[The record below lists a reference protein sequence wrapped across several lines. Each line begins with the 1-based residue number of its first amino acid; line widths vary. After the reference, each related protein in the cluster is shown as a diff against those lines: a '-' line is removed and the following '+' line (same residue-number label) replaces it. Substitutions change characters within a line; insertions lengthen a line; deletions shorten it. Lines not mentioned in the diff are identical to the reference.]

1 MKVMKEVKSKPE
13 LSPIIAERRYVW
25 RYIGSY
31 MKAKHDQVL
40 SRFWTERMP
49 SLNDFDQ
56 NFPNHYRTGPPPPGR
71 LLLTQEPAQVIKATG
86 SYHPPT
92 MPERAESPPLPYV
105 NIFATTPD
113 AGLSSSSTLLPHAGP
128 FKSAFPAA
136 GTGFLPAAGS
146 SKKSM
151 PNAESFPAAGSQS
164 SGFLNAG
171 SFLAAGSQSSGFLP
185 YAGAS
190 STFQAAGLS
199 QASGIT
205 TDAGARFTAAG
216 SSQTPIIV
224 DAGSSTLTPGAGGKS
239 LVPDTDAGDAGFVP
253 DAEGGDEDAEGIED
267 ETMVPEKGDK
277 KGKKRPEPVPSGIFR
292 IPMCLRC
299 TRARN
304 QTCEEQTGGSTAC
317 YRCAKLKMKC
327 GAPPKQNDAPGP
339 ASNQPPPAP
348 HVEAPAPKAP
358 KTITKKPAAKGK
370 AVKKTPAEKT
380 KPAEKAK
387 TADKTIKSKPAQ
399 APVPTPSTSNPAQ
412 VPAPTPSTS
421 KPARA
426 PAPTPSTSKKR
437 KVIKSPETVESG
449 GSEDEDEM
457 DWKHWPEHRR
467 TFLEFETYYG
477 SFLFFIFITILIDI
491 SRYSSLQVR
500 V

>member
-1 MKVMKEVKSKPE
+1 MKVMKEVKSNPE

-71 LLLTQEPAQVIKATG
+71 LLLTQEPAHVIKATG
-86 SYHPPT
+86 SFHPPT

-113 AGLSSSSTLLPHAGP
+113 AGFSSSSALNPNAGP

-146 SKKSM
+146 SQKSM
-151 PNAESFPAAGSQS
+151 PNAVSFP
-164 SGFLNAG
+164 
-171 SFLAAGSQSSGFLP
+171 AAGSQSSGFLP

-205 TDAGARFTAAG
+205 TDAGARFSAAG

-224 DAGSSTLTPGAGGKS
+224 DAGSSTHTPGAGGKS

-253 DAEGGDEDAEGIED
+253 DAGDAEGGDEDADGSD
-267 ETMVPEKGDK
+267 EETRVPEKDDK
-277 KGKKRPEPVPSGIFR
+277 KGKKRPEPVPSGVLR

-317 YRCAKLKMKC
+317 FRCAKLKMKC

-339 ASNQPPPAP
+339 ASKQPPPAP
-348 HVEAPAPKAP
+348 HVEAPAPKP
-358 KTITKKPAAKGK
+358 LKKKPAAKGK

-380 KPAEKAK
+380 KPAEKS
-387 TADKTIKSKPAQ
+387 IKSKPAP
-399 APVPTPSTSNPAQ
+399 APAPTPSTSYPAPA
-412 VPAPTPSTS
+412 PAPTPSTS

-426 PAPTPSTSKKR
+426 PAPTPSTSKPARAPAPTPSTLKKR
-437 KVIKSPETVESG
+437 KIIKSPETVESG

-457 DWKHWPEHRR
+457 NWKHWPEHRR

-477 SFLFFIFITILIDI
+477 SFYFF
-491 SRYSSLQVR
+491 
-500 V
+500 